1 MRPELGVWHS
11 PPSPPRPQ
19 AKYALLAR
27 GDADIY
33 LRFPP
38 ADYNEKARQ
47 GSHTTET
54 GGPRARLP
62 ASPSC

>member
-1 MRPELGVWHS
+1 M
-11 PPSPPRPQ
+11 Q

-38 ADYNEKARQ
+38 ADYNEKV
-47 GSHTTET
+47 
-54 GGPRARLP
+54 RADDLEDGHHW
-62 ASPSC
+62 SS